1 MAVYEKG
8 LETRRNLVLTT
19 YRMLQEMDASKITVR
34 ALAKEVG
41 CSPAALYRH
50 FENIEYLIVLASI
63 RFFEKYMIEYGVLMD
78 SETNLLKQY
87 VDGWKLFN
95 RYAFERPDLYYRL
108 MWGQYNSAFSEA
120 IVEYMELFPFTASTS
135 SPDYFYTMIFDNNIM
150 ERDFLILRRI
160 VNQGMLSEENARYF
174 SKSNPLLVKGMLE
187 MYMDKDLAERKRG
200 EQECNAL
207 LLKNMENVYQETI
220 IFPEAKS

>member
-1 MAVYEKG
+1 
-8 LETRRNLVLTT
+8 
-19 YRMLQEMDASKITVR
+19 
-34 ALAKEVG
+34 
-41 CSPAALYRH
+41 
-50 FENIEYLIVLASI
+50 
-63 RFFEKYMIEYGVLMD
+63 
-78 SETNLLKQY
+78 
-87 VDGWKLFN
+87 
-95 RYAFERPDLYYRL
+95 
-108 MWGQYNSAFSEA
+108 
-120 IVEYMELFPFTASTS
+120 MELFPFTASTS

-187 MYMDKDLAERKRG
+187 MYTDKDLAERKRG

>member
-8 LETRRNLVLTT
+8 METKRNLILTT

-34 ALAKEVG
+34 AVAKKVG

-50 FENIEYLIVLASI
+50 FDNIEYLIVLASI
-63 RFFEKYMIEYGVLMD
+63 RFFENYMIEYGVLMD
-78 SETNLLKQY
+78 QEPNLLKQY

-95 RYAFERPDLYYRL
+95 RYAFDRPDLYYRL
-108 MWGQYNSAFSEA
+108 MWGQYNSDFSDA
-120 IVEYMELFPFTASTS
+120 LSEYIELFPFSASSS
-135 SPDYFYTMIFDNNIM
+135 SPDYFYTMIFNSDIM
-150 ERDFLILRRI
+150 ERDFLVLRRA
-160 VNQGMLSEENARYF
+160 VNQGLLSEADANYF

-187 MYMDKDLAERKRG
+187 MYMDKDLATRKRG

-207 LLKNMENVYQETI
+207 LLKNLERIYRETVS
-220 IFPEAKS
+220 FPELKQ